1 METIKNLVFQ
11 GGGVK
16 GLAYVG
22 ALQELDKQGIYAQV
36 EGVAGTSAGSIVSA
50 LVSLRYS
57 VGEINTI
64 MQGTNM
70 ASFMDRENLLKKLKY
85 FGLHPG
91 DAFLNWIKKQ
101 IRQSPLKVADT
112 VTFQQL
118 KDKGARD
125 LHVYA
130 TDLFT
135 RNICHFSAETTPNAI
150 VAEAVR
156 ASMSIPVF
164 FNAWKFS
171 NNIPTDHIYV
181 DGGVLL
187 NFPLFTFDDMGM
199 PPKSTLGFELA
210 NLTGKQV
217 LHSFKY
223 WHWGEFVKNTFET
236 LLMAQVVDLS
246 SDEKELNRVIRI
258 NDLGIS
264 ATDFDLTD
272 EQKQELVQ
280 SGWDATKKHFGRA

>member
-1 METIKNLVFQ
+1 MEAIKHLVFQ

-22 ALQELDKQGIYAQV
+22 ALEELDTLGILPQI

-50 LVSLRYS
+50 LVSLRYP
-57 VGEINTI
+57 VDGI
-64 MQGTNM
+64 MQIMSSTNM
-70 ASFMDRENLLKKLKY
+70 ASFMDGQSIISKLKY

-91 DAFLNWIKKQ
+91 DTFLKWIKTQ
-101 IRQSPLKVADT
+101 IRQSPLGLSDT
-112 VTFQQL
+112 ATFLDFQRA
-118 KDKGARD
+118 GARD

-135 RNICHFSAETTPNAI
+135 HDIRHFSAGNTPDVV

-171 NNIPTDHIYV
+171 NNNPDDHLYA

-187 NFPLFTFDDMGM
+187 NFPLFTFDDLGN
-199 PPKSTLGFELA
+199 PPASTLGFVLQ
-210 NLTGKQV
+210 NLTGKPV
-217 LHSFKY
+217 LTPFNY
-223 WHWGEFVKNTFET
+223 WHWGEFVKYTFET
-236 LLMAQVVDLS
+236 ILMAQVVDIS
-246 SDEKELNRVIRI
+246 EEDSDFKRVIRI

-264 ATDFDLTD
+264 ATDFDLSD
-272 EQKQELVQ
+272 QQKKELIA
-280 SGWDATKKHFGRA
+280 SGLDATKSFFQKT

>member
-1 METIKNLVFQ
+1 MIQIRNLVFQ

-22 ALQELDKQGIYAQV
+22 ALQELEARQMYAGIEAS
-36 EGVAGTSAGSIVSA
+36 AGTSAGSIVST
-50 LVSLRYS
+50 LVCLRYS
-57 VGEINTI
+57 VADISKI
-64 MQGTNM
+64 MDNTNM
-70 ASFMDRENLLKKLKY
+70 ASFMDRENILKKLKF

-91 DAFLNWIKKQ
+91 DAFLKWIKQQ
-101 IRQSPLKVADT
+101 IRQSPLGLQDT
-112 VTFQQL
+112 ATFQDF
-118 KDKGARD
+118 KNKGARD

-135 RNICHFSAETTPNAI
+135 RNIQHFSVETTPDVV

-171 NNIPTDHIYV
+171 NNIPDDHLYV

-187 NFPLFTFDDMGM
+187 NFPLYTFDDLNQ
-199 PPKSTLGFELA
+199 PPESTLGFELV
-210 NLTGKQV
+210 NLTGKPV
-217 LHSFKY
+217 LHRFEY
-223 WHWGEFVKNTFET
+223 WQWGHFVTNTFET
-236 LLMAQVVDLS
+236 LLMAQVVDL
-246 SDEKELNRVIRI
+246 DQEERELNRIVRI

-264 ATDFDLTD
+264 ATDFDLNNK
-272 EQKQELVQ
+272 QKAELVQ
-280 SGWDATKKHFGRA
+280 SGMDAVKAFFDKK